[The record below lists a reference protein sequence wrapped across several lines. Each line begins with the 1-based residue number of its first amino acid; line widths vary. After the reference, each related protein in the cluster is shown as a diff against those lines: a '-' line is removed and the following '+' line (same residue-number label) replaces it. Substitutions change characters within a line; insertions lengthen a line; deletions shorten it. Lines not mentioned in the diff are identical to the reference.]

1 MAEIKSESTK
11 EMTQEEIKSL
21 REKVAKMTPEE
32 LREFR
37 NSHNA
42 DEMGFWGRGERIIC
56 R

>member
-37 NSHNA
+37 SSHNA
-42 DEMGFWGRGERIIC
+42 DEMGFWGEESV
-56 R
+56 